1 MNTIRMLAWGMLDLD
16 DKRLTKQ
23 QRRMYI
29 QRIRKEL
36 EPYNMTLHVGGPSS
50 SSSYQLMK
58 GLDHQQSSAT
68 TLAYH
73 FSTHKQ
79 YGFEMDVFG
88 KAMLREIEHV
98 ENTRRGNDAA

>member
-36 EPYNMTLHVGGPSS
+36 EPYNLTLQVGGSAS
-50 SSSYQLMK
+50 SSSYQLIR
-58 GLDHQQSSAT
+58 GLDHQQKDAIAIASYFT
-68 TLAYH
+68 
-73 FSTHKQ
+73 Q
-79 YGFEMDVFG
+79 YRWHDVEMDLFG
-88 KAMLREIEHV
+88 KAMLREIEYV

>member
-36 EPYNMTLHVGGPSS
+36 EPYNLTLQVGGSAS
-50 SSSYQLMK
+50 SSSYQLIR
-58 GLDHQQSSAT
+58 GLDHQQKDAIAIASYFT
-68 TLAYH
+68 
-73 FSTHKQ
+73 Q
-79 YGFEMDVFG
+79 YRRHSVEMDLFG
-88 KAMLREIEHV
+88 KAMLREIEYV
-98 ENTRRGNDAA
+98 EYTRRGNDAA

>member
-36 EPYNMTLHVGGPSS
+36 EPYNMTLQVGGPIEDAD
-50 SSSYQLMK
+50 YRLK
-58 GLDHQQSSAT
+58 RGLNHQVRGT
-68 TLAYH
+68 TDLAYH
-73 FSTHKQ
+73 NRNYTK
-79 YGFEMDVFG
+79 FG
-88 KAMLREIEHV
+88 INMERFGRVILKEIEYV
-98 ENTRRGNDAA
+98 EDTRRGNDAA

>member
-1 MNTIRMLAWGMLDLD
+1 MNTIRMLAWGMLDLN

-36 EPYNMTLHVGGPSS
+36 KPYNLTLQVGGSIEDAN
-50 SSSYQLMK
+50 YRLK
-58 GLDHQQSSAT
+58 RGIDHQACGT
-68 TLAYH
+68 IDLAYH
-73 FSTHKQ
+73 NRNYIKFGVNME
-79 YGFEMDVFG
+79 GFG
-88 KAMLREIEHV
+88 RAILKEIEYV